1 MGHNAARKT
10 PSMGF
15 RLRLALF
22 LVLTLA
28 VVQGLTAWLVYTVT
42 RSELIEQGQ
51 RQLSDSAQVF
61 VRQIDD
67 VAERVADSVEVLALD
82 YALRAAIAQHEQST
96 VRSALRNHGRRVG
109 AARMLLIDLDGQI
122 SADTDEAA
130 PLPRA
135 FPFPRL
141 LGNALERRVAAVVA
155 LDGRAYWMVV
165 VPVLAPQPIALIA
178 AGIPIDDALLAR
190 MQQVSALPSGIELLV
205 PAPDGG
211 WSVLAS
217 SAGQPGLAQTL
228 RAQGLD
234 LPQTPQLTA
243 AAGHEYLALAVALG
257 RTPGEAPLSA
267 LLSYSLDEALRP
279 YRSVATSWAVL
290 LALGLLFAMLG
301 AVLIAHGVS
310 RPLIAL
316 AATARRIAAGDY
328 SAPTVH
334 PQRDEI
340 GQLSLAF
347 SNMAQAIGEREERI
361 RHQLDH
367 DAVTGLPNRVAAE
380 MAIGQVTAA
389 DGAGGA
395 LLMIGLGSLSEVVQT
410 MGHALADRLMRQVGV
425 RMQALARERLVARAT
440 DTQFLIWLPAA
451 NKTEA
456 ITVAFRV
463 VDALG
468 EPYQEADVAIDLA
481 PAIGIA
487 LMPEHGRDAG
497 ELLRHAE
504 VALMLVQE
512 SEDPV
517 SVYAADTDP
526 HRPERLSLMAD
537 LREALEHDHLELHYQ
552 PKLHLAS
559 LKVDGAEGLV
569 RWRHR
574 KHGMIPPDAFIP
586 LAEKTGNIRQLT
598 RWALATSIAQAQRW
612 SRHGGRTRVAVNLS
626 ARDLKDSEL
635 PRRISELLSLH
646 QVSPDH
652 LMLEITESAVMG
664 EPDAAIAVLR
674 RLADQGIDL
683 AIDDFGVGQSSF
695 AYLRRLPVR
704 EIKIDKSFVQRL
716 ATDAGDQAIV
726 SSIVDLGHRLG
737 YRVTCEGVESQA
749 ALDYLVDIGCDHA
762 QGYCI
767 SRALPIAEF
776 DRFIGHDGHPVAATT
791 GDVRDG

>member
-1 MGHNAARKT
+1 
-10 PSMGF
+10 MGF

-28 VVQGLTAWLVYTVT
+28 AVQGLTAWLVYTVT
-42 RSELIEQGQ
+42 RSELIAAGQ
-51 RQLSDSAQVF
+51 RQLSASAQVF

-82 YALRAAIAQHEQST
+82 YALRSAIAQKEQTT

-109 AARMLLIDLDGQI
+109 AARMLLIELDGQI
-122 SADTDEAA
+122 SADTGAEAA
-130 PLPRA
+130 APRA

-141 LGNALERRVAAVVA
+141 LGSALERRSAEVVA
-155 LDGRAYWMVV
+155 LEERAYWMVV
-165 VPVLAPQPIALIA
+165 VPVLAPQPIAFIA

-190 MQQVSALPSGIELLV
+190 MQQVSALPSGIELL
-205 PAPDGG
+205 APTADGG
-211 WSVLAS
+211 WSVLAR
-217 SAGQPGLAQTL
+217 SAGQQGLTGQL
-228 RAQGLD
+228 FAQGLG
-234 LPQTPQLTA
+234 LPDQPQLVTA
-243 AAGHEYLALAVALG
+243 GGHEYVALAVALG
-257 RTPGEAPLSA
+257 PTPGDAPLMA
-267 LLSYSLDEALRP
+267 VLSYSLDEALRP

-290 LALGLLFAMLG
+290 LGMGLLFAMLG

-316 AATARRIAAGDY
+316 AATARRIAGGDY
-328 SAPTVH
+328 SAPPVH
-334 PQRDEI
+334 TQRDEI
-340 GQLSLAF
+340 GQLSQAF

-380 MAIGQVTAA
+380 NAIQQLIIA
-389 DGAGGA
+389 DANASGA
-395 LLMIGLGSLSEVVQT
+395 LLMIGLGRLSEIVQT
-410 MGHALADRLMRQVGV
+410 MGHALADRLMRHVGA

-451 NKTEA
+451 NRSEA
-456 ITVAFRV
+456 ITVAFRL
-463 VDALG
+463 VDALD

-487 LMPEHGRDAG
+487 LMPEHGRQAG

-504 VALMLVQE
+504 VSLLLVQE
-512 SEDPV
+512 SEEPV
-517 SVYAADTDP
+517 SVYVPETDP

-537 LREALEHDHLELHYQ
+537 LREALEHDQLELHYQ
-552 PKLHLAS
+552 PKLHLGS
-559 LKVDGAEGLV
+559 LRVDGAEGLV
-569 RWRHR
+569 RWHHR
-574 KHGMIPPDAFIP
+574 KHGMIPPDAFIA

-612 SRHGGRTRVAVNLS
+612 SRRGNRMRVAVNLS
-626 ARDLKDSEL
+626 VRDLKDAEL

-646 QVSPDH
+646 QLPPD
-652 LMLEITESAVMG
+652 LIMLEITESAVMG

-749 ALDYLVDIGCDHA
+749 ALDYLVAIGCDHA

-767 SRALPIAEF
+767 SRALPLAEF
-776 DRFIGHDGHPVAATT
+776 DRFVGHAGEPIGAA
-791 GDVRDG
+791 GGGLRGRG